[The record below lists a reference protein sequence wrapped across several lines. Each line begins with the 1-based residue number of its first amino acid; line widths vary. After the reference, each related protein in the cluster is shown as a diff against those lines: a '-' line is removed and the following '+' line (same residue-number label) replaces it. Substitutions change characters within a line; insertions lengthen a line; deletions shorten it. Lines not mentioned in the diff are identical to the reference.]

1 MNDGYRC
8 ELCGAW
14 IEYRNLGNVLDHEG
28 PLPHG
33 TQDRLAGK
41 MAPTATAK
49 TRQGTKVRLNQFV
62 SPVSN

>member
-41 MAPTATAK
+41 WHRPRPQKPAK
-49 TRQGTKVRLNQFV
+49 ALR
-62 SPVSN
+62 